1 MGKTL
6 DKLSKQ
12 GKAFVASVGLLG
24 MIGCQNLPPQGQAFI
39 RDMGYNAIQTGIS
52 EGIRGQLNPSA
63 YPNNVQQNV
72 YVQEQ
77 QAQQRQYQPQEIQ
90 QPVKLRINLE
100 ESMIFFTYN
109 YFKDFNGDGIIEY
122 PVEYVGIKNKFQKD
136 ENLRISVLSNYM
148 DRINE
153 AIETKTPT
161 YVSPSSYFGNTSLS
175 VEVYSPHGERV
186 CEFNKIYSL
195 SKGEAMFTSSLMPF
209 LLEKGGLGSY
219 KSVLKINNNFVK
231 TYEFEIIE

>member
-52 EGIRGQLNPSA
+52 EGIRGELNPSA

-77 QAQQRQYQPQEIQ
+77 NGQTNQINQQQSIDLQKLVNYKSAT
-90 QPVKLRINLE
+90 PVYDIPGAE
-100 ESMIFFTYN
+100 TIFNQKIGYVTFVTCN
-109 YFKDFNGDGIIEY
+109 YIKDFGNDGVFDFPQDFVGVGERFFSDKG
-122 PVEYVGIKNKFQKD
+122 VMLYVGINHLKDRDYKDKIGFKFFDSNSNKLAQD
-136 ENLRISVLSNYM
+136 EFTGSSFS
-148 DRINE
+148 INF
-153 AIETKTPT
+153 TPGKLKPGQ
-161 YVSPSSYFGNTSLS
+161 YRAVFDFEGEIL
-175 VEVYSPHGERV
+175 GERD
-186 CEFNKIYSL
+186 FLIY
-195 SKGEAMFTSSLMPF
+195 
-209 LLEKGGLGSY
+209 
-219 KSVLKINNNFVK
+219 
-231 TYEFEIIE
+231 